1 MDTYQ
6 QFIYKRTYS
15 RWLPHEQRRENWH
28 ESVNRYANFMVPRV
42 PGEFV
47 SEFNTA
53 IDGIRSLNVMPS
65 MRALWTAGKAL
76 EKNNVAAFNCVYH
89 PISDIRTWAEMMLML
104 MNGCGVGF
112 SVERQYI
119 NKLPEIPEDLKEHN
133 GSIIFDDSK
142 EGWAFGFYDIIKN
155 MYDGKI
161 YNYDLSNL
169 RPAGARLKTFGGK
182 SSGPEPLDQLLKF
195 VIQVF
200 KNAKGRKLNSLECHD
215 ICCYTANC
223 VVSGGVRRSATISL
237 SNLTDERLQAA
248 KRGEF
253 WRTHPFRALAN
264 NSVAYTEKPGA
275 ARFMREW
282 VSLVESGSGERGIFN
297 RESAEYIAM
306 RSGRRSGG
314 HEWGC
319 NPCARFDMRLLTTEG
334 YKRFDELCDTEFK
347 AIDSNGYP
355 VDSKVWYTG
364 KKDTVE
370 IMFEQSTPRPSM
382 FFTSDHRFLLNDS
395 TVKCAG
401 DLNQGDRLMRHIII
415 KKEFD
420 KNDFLA
426 GFIQGDSSI
435 TELNSETKKG
445 VTVFIGEKDGDIAD
459 MYNTEIGNWYSRY
472 AAQIAIDYKLLAKIL
487 PERELPDDIT
497 TDFLSGLYSANG
509 SVITTSRIALKTT
522 CQTLADQLVDE
533 LNSILDIHAYITT
546 NKSKLNKFSN
556 GTYKCRESYDVN
568 IGKYDDILKFAEH
581 ISFGQKYKQDALYEL
596 LNKRSPAVKTIKPSD
611 KVDVYDF
618 EIPSTH
624 WGIVEGVITH
634 NCSEIILRPYGLCN
648 LSEVIVKPVDSLNDL
663 KKKIEYATI
672 LGCLQATLTDF
683 RDLRPEWQQNA
694 EEERLLGVSLSG
706 LADHRTLN
714 HTSNTMKK
722 WLKQMKEV
730 AIETAEIWSDALNIN
745 MPTAITCIKP
755 SGTVSQLCN
764 CSSGLHPA
772 FSPYYIR
779 RVRVAATDNLAKYM
793 IDAGVNHNPEVG
805 QTPQNVNTWVF
816 DFPRKSAKHSCLVE
830 DVNALEQ
837 LEYWLAIQQNFCE
850 HKPSCTI
857 YVDDHEWMSV
867 GAWVYDN
874 WEWVSGIS
882 FLPKSDT
889 VYQLMPYEE
898 INSCKYD
905 ELRDSFP
912 TLNFDDIVEADD
924 MTIGAQEFAC
934 VAGSCDLI

>member
-1 MDTYQ
+1 MDMYQ

-15 RWLPHEQRRENWH
+15 RWIPKQKRRENWD
-28 ESVNRYANFMVPRV
+28 ESVSRYANFMIPRV
-42 PGEFV
+42 PDEFV
-47 SEFNTA
+47 FDFNNA
-53 IDGIRSLNVMPS
+53 IDSIRSLNTMPS

-89 PISDIRTWAEMMLML
+89 PISDVRTWAEMMLML

-119 NKLPEIPEDLKEHN
+119 NKLPEIPEDLEENN
-133 GSIIFDDSK
+133 GTIIFDDSK

-155 MYDGKI
+155 MYCGKI

-253 WRTHPFRALAN
+253 WRTHPFRSLAN

-319 NPCARFDMRLLTTEG
+319 NP
-334 YKRFDELCDTEFK
+334 
-347 AIDSNGYP
+347 
-355 VDSKVWYTG
+355 
-364 KKDTVE
+364 
-370 IMFEQSTPRPSM
+370 
-382 FFTSDHRFLLNDS
+382 
-395 TVKCAG
+395 
-401 DLNQGDRLMRHIII
+401 
-415 KKEFD
+415 
-420 KNDFLA
+420 
-426 GFIQGDSSI
+426 
-435 TELNSETKKG
+435 
-445 VTVFIGEKDGDIAD
+445 
-459 MYNTEIGNWYSRY
+459 
-472 AAQIAIDYKLLAKIL
+472 
-487 PERELPDDIT
+487 
-497 TDFLSGLYSANG
+497 
-509 SVITTSRIALKTT
+509 
-522 CQTLADQLVDE
+522 
-533 LNSILDIHAYITT
+533 
-546 NKSKLNKFSN
+546 
-556 GTYKCRESYDVN
+556 
-568 IGKYDDILKFAEH
+568 
-581 ISFGQKYKQDALYEL
+581 
-596 LNKRSPAVKTIKPSD
+596 
-611 KVDVYDF
+611 
-618 EIPSTH
+618 
-624 WGIVEGVITH
+624 
-634 NCSEIILRPYGLCN
+634 CSEIILRPYGLCN

-730 AIETAEIWSDALNIN
+730 AIETAEMWSDALNIN

-755 SGTVSQLCN
+755 SGTVSQLCD

-830 DVNALEQ
+830 DVNALDQ
-837 LEYWLAIQQNFCE
+837 LEYWLAIQQNYCE

-857 YVDDHEWMSV
+857 YVDDHEWMAV

-898 INSCKYD
+898 INSCEYD
-905 ELRDSFP
+905 ELCDSFP
-912 TLNFDDIVEADD
+912 TLNLDDIVEDDD

-934 VAGSCDLI
+934 VAGSCELI

>member
-15 RWLPHEQRRENWH
+15 RWLPEQKRRENWD
-28 ESVNRYANFMVPRV
+28 ESVSRYANFMIPRV
-42 PGEFV
+42 PDELVFD
-47 SEFNTA
+47 FNDA

-65 MRALWTAGKAL
+65 MRALWTAGEAL

-89 PISDIRTWAEMMLML
+89 PISDVRTWAEMMLML

-119 NKLPEIPEDLKEHN
+119 NRLPEIPEDLHAHN
-133 GSIIFDDSK
+133 GLIIFDDSK
-142 EGWAFGFYDIIKN
+142 EGWAFGFYNMIRN

-161 YNYDLSNL
+161 YDYDLSNL

-253 WRTHPFRALAN
+253 WRTHPFRSLAN

-319 NPCARFDMRLLTTEG
+319 NPC
-334 YKRFDELCDTEFK
+334 
-347 AIDSNGYP
+347 
-355 VDSKVWYTG
+355 
-364 KKDTVE
+364 
-370 IMFEQSTPRPSM
+370 
-382 FFTSDHRFLLNDS
+382 
-395 TVKCAG
+395 
-401 DLNQGDRLMRHIII
+401 
-415 KKEFD
+415 
-420 KNDFLA
+420 
-426 GFIQGDSSI
+426 
-435 TELNSETKKG
+435 
-445 VTVFIGEKDGDIAD
+445 
-459 MYNTEIGNWYSRY
+459 
-472 AAQIAIDYKLLAKIL
+472 
-487 PERELPDDIT
+487 
-497 TDFLSGLYSANG
+497 
-509 SVITTSRIALKTT
+509 
-522 CQTLADQLVDE
+522 
-533 LNSILDIHAYITT
+533 
-546 NKSKLNKFSN
+546 
-556 GTYKCRESYDVN
+556 
-568 IGKYDDILKFAEH
+568 
-581 ISFGQKYKQDALYEL
+581 
-596 LNKRSPAVKTIKPSD
+596 
-611 KVDVYDF
+611 
-618 EIPSTH
+618 
-624 WGIVEGVITH
+624 
-634 NCSEIILRPYGLCN
+634 SEIILRPYGLCN

-663 KKKIEYATI
+663 KKKIEQATI
-672 LGCLQATLTDF
+672 LGCLQSTLTDF
-683 RDLRPEWQQNA
+683 KDLRPEWQQNA

-730 AIETAEIWSDALNIN
+730 AIETAEMWSDALNIN

-755 SGTVSQLCN
+755 SGTVSQLCD

-779 RVRVAATDNLAKYM
+779 RVRVAATDNLARYM

-837 LEYWLAIQQNFCE
+837 LEYWLAIQQNYCE

-898 INSCKYD
+898 ITNNEYE
-905 ELRDSFP
+905 ELRNNFP
-912 TLNFDDIVEADD
+912 ALNFDDIVEDDD

-934 VAGSCDLI
+934 VAGSCELI

>member
-1 MDTYQ
+1 MGIEEVVPLDYYQ
-6 QFIYKRTYS
+6 EFIYKRTYS
-15 RWLPHEQRRENWH
+15 RWIPNEQRRENWD
-28 ESVNRYANFMVPRV
+28 ESVSRYANFMISRV
-42 PGEFV
+42 PDESVF
-47 SEFNTA
+47 EFNNA
-53 IDGIRSLNVMPS
+53 IDNIRSLDVMPS
-65 MRALWTAGKAL
+65 MRALWTAGPAL
-76 EKNNVAAFNCVYH
+76 EQNNVAAFNCVYQ
-89 PISDIRTWAEMMLML
+89 PIVDVESWSEMMLML

-119 NKLPEIPEDLKEHN
+119 NRLPEIPEDLKDHN
-133 GSIIFDDSK
+133 GTIIFDDSK
-142 EGWAFGFYDIIKN
+142 EGWAFGFQDMIKN
-155 MYDGKI
+155 MYDGKV
-161 YNYDLSNL
+161 YDYDLSQL
-169 RPAGARLKTFGGK
+169 RPVGARLKTFGGK

-253 WRTHPFRALAN
+253 WRTHPFRSLAN
-264 NSVAYTEKPGA
+264 NSVAYTEKPGS

-282 VSLVESGSGERGIFN
+282 TSLVESGSGERGIFN
-297 RESAEYIAM
+297 RESAEFVAM

-314 HEWGC
+314 HEWGT
-319 NPCARFDMRLLTTEG
+319 NP
-334 YKRFDELCDTEFK
+334 
-347 AIDSNGYP
+347 
-355 VDSKVWYTG
+355 
-364 KKDTVE
+364 
-370 IMFEQSTPRPSM
+370 
-382 FFTSDHRFLLNDS
+382 
-395 TVKCAG
+395 
-401 DLNQGDRLMRHIII
+401 
-415 KKEFD
+415 
-420 KNDFLA
+420 
-426 GFIQGDSSI
+426 
-435 TELNSETKKG
+435 
-445 VTVFIGEKDGDIAD
+445 
-459 MYNTEIGNWYSRY
+459 
-472 AAQIAIDYKLLAKIL
+472 
-487 PERELPDDIT
+487 
-497 TDFLSGLYSANG
+497 
-509 SVITTSRIALKTT
+509 
-522 CQTLADQLVDE
+522 
-533 LNSILDIHAYITT
+533 
-546 NKSKLNKFSN
+546 
-556 GTYKCRESYDVN
+556 
-568 IGKYDDILKFAEH
+568 
-581 ISFGQKYKQDALYEL
+581 
-596 LNKRSPAVKTIKPSD
+596 
-611 KVDVYDF
+611 
-618 EIPSTH
+618 
-624 WGIVEGVITH
+624 
-634 NCSEIILRPYGLCN
+634 CSEIILRPYGLCN

-663 KKKIEYATI
+663 KKKIEAATI
-672 LGCLQATLTDF
+672 LGCLQSTLTNF
-683 RDLRPEWQQNA
+683 SDLRPEWQQNA

-730 AIETAEIWSDALNIN
+730 AIVTAEVWSDMLDIN

-793 IDAGVNHNPEVG
+793 IDAGVNYNPEVG

-830 DVNALEQ
+830 DVNAIEQ

-857 YVDDHEWMSV
+857 YVDDHEWMAV
-867 GAWVYDN
+867 GAWIYDN

-898 INSCKYD
+898 ISADKYK
-905 ELRDSFP
+905 ELITNFP
-912 TLNFDDIVEADD
+912 ALNFDDIIEADD
-924 MTIGAQEFAC
+924 QTIGAQELAC
-934 VAGSCDLI
+934 TSGSCELI

>member
-15 RWLPHEQRRENWH
+15 RWLPEQKRRENWD
-28 ESVNRYANFMVPRV
+28 ESVSRYANFMIPRV
-42 PGEFV
+42 PDELIV
-47 SEFNTA
+47 DFNDA
-53 IDGIRSLNVMPS
+53 INSIRSLNTMPS

-89 PISDIRTWAEMMLML
+89 PISDVRTWAEMMLML

-119 NKLPEIPEDLKEHN
+119 NKLPEIPEDLKAHDDV
-133 GSIIFDDSK
+133 IIFDDSK

-155 MYDGKI
+155 MYDGNI

-253 WRTHPFRALAN
+253 WRTHPFRSLAN

-319 NPCARFDMRLLTTEG
+319 NPC
-334 YKRFDELCDTEFK
+334 
-347 AIDSNGYP
+347 
-355 VDSKVWYTG
+355 
-364 KKDTVE
+364 
-370 IMFEQSTPRPSM
+370 
-382 FFTSDHRFLLNDS
+382 
-395 TVKCAG
+395 
-401 DLNQGDRLMRHIII
+401 
-415 KKEFD
+415 
-420 KNDFLA
+420 
-426 GFIQGDSSI
+426 
-435 TELNSETKKG
+435 
-445 VTVFIGEKDGDIAD
+445 
-459 MYNTEIGNWYSRY
+459 
-472 AAQIAIDYKLLAKIL
+472 
-487 PERELPDDIT
+487 
-497 TDFLSGLYSANG
+497 
-509 SVITTSRIALKTT
+509 
-522 CQTLADQLVDE
+522 
-533 LNSILDIHAYITT
+533 
-546 NKSKLNKFSN
+546 
-556 GTYKCRESYDVN
+556 
-568 IGKYDDILKFAEH
+568 
-581 ISFGQKYKQDALYEL
+581 
-596 LNKRSPAVKTIKPSD
+596 
-611 KVDVYDF
+611 
-618 EIPSTH
+618 
-624 WGIVEGVITH
+624 
-634 NCSEIILRPYGLCN
+634 SEIILRPYGLCN

-683 RDLRPEWQQNA
+683 KDLRPEWQQNA

-722 WLKQMKEV
+722 WLTQMKEV
-730 AIETAEIWSDALNIN
+730 AIETAEIWSDALDIN

-755 SGTVSQLCN
+755 SGTVSQLCD

-816 DFPRKSAKHSCLVE
+816 DFPRKSAKHSCLVA
-830 DVNALEQ
+830 DVNAIEQ
-837 LEYWLAIQQNFCE
+837 LEYWLAIQQNYCE

-867 GAWVYDN
+867 GAWIYDN

-898 INSCKYD
+898 IDSCKYD
-905 ELRDSFP
+905 ELRNDFP
-912 TLNFDDIVEADD
+912 TLNFDDIVETDD